1 MEKQLASNNP
11 DLLTIKPSVLET
23 ETVSAK
29 SKKIK
34 PAFVIGG
41 LIALFFLGS
50 FFFVLSKKKKKNE
63 PINLT
68 YWGLWEPEPV
78 VQGIVAEWQ
87 KAHPNIKVKYVK
99 QDKQDYRARLQSAF
113 SRGSAPD
120 IFRFH
125 HTWLPSLKN
134 DLAPV
139 PGEAAASLGLE
150 KDYFPIVGDS
160 LKQSGQFYGVPLMID
175 TLALFY
181 NKDILTAANKSPPR
195 TWWGLRK
202 TAKELVVRDAAD
214 RIRTAG
220 VALGTTNNVEHWSD
234 ILGLMIYQNDGNPA
248 QPDNQ
253 LIQDVLSFYTIFN
266 LEDKVWNET
275 LPNSTLAF
283 ANNQLAFYFGPS
295 WRIFNLLEANPNLN
309 FAVTAVPQLPK
320 LREVD
325 WEEAEKGKGELT
337 NISWA
342 SFWAEGIW
350 LKSKHQKEAWQFL
363 EFLASKEGLERLY
376 TAESQTRLFGEIYPR
391 ADLAAGLE
399 SDPIIGPFVNQAKVA
414 KSWYL
419 CSFTHD
425 AGINDRII
433 KYYENAI
440 NATNQGEQ
448 SEKILETLDNGVR
461 QVLGQYELAG
471 P

>member
-1 MEKQLASNNP
+1 MEKQLVNNP
-11 DLLTIKPSVLET
+11 DLLKIRQSVPGT
-23 ETVSAK
+23 EAVSAK
-29 SKKIK
+29 PKKIK
-34 PAFVIGG
+34 PAFVIGA
-41 LIALFFLGS
+41 LIALFFLGLA
-50 FFFVLSKKKKKNE
+50 FFVLSKKKKKNE
-63 PINLT
+63 PVNLT
-68 YWGLWEPEPV
+68 YWGLWEPESV
-78 VQGIVAEWQ
+78 AQGVIAEWQ
-87 KAHPNIKVKYVK
+87 RAHPDIKVKYVK

-139 PGEAAASLGLE
+139 PGETAAKLGLG
-150 KDYFPIVGDS
+150 KDYFPVVGGS
-160 LKQSGQFYGVPLMID
+160 LKQNGQFYGVPLMID

-181 NKDILTAANKSPPR
+181 NQDILAAANKSPPR

-214 RIRTAG
+214 KIRTAG
-220 VALGTTNNVEHWSD
+220 VALGTTNNVDHWSD
-234 ILGLMIYQNDGNPA
+234 VLGLMIYQNDGNPA
-248 QPDNQ
+248 QPNSQ
-253 LIQDVLSFYTIFN
+253 LIQDVLGFYTIFN

-337 NISWA
+337 NIGWA
-342 SFWAEGIW
+342 SFWVEGIW
-350 LKSKHQKEAWQFL
+350 VESKHQKEAWQFL
-363 EFLASKEGLERLY
+363 QFLASKEGLEKLY
-376 TAESQTRLFGEIYPR
+376 TAESQIRLFGEIYPR
-391 ADLAAGLE
+391 TDLAAGLE

-433 KYYENAI
+433 KYYEDAI
-440 NATNQGEQ
+440 NATNQGQ
-448 SEKILETLDNGVR
+448 QPEKILETLDSGVR
-461 QVLGQYELAG
+461 QVLGQYGLAG
-471 P
+471 S